1 VVFTLI
7 NSAQVNESLL
17 KLTRK
22 GVTSSNTIDIIDQL
36 TYNYQSHSNQLSLVG
51 DTADE
56 HGFKD
61 GNTSGNDFEYD
72 LNGNMTIDKN
82 KEIINIEYN
91 HLNLPTK
98 VEFATSNPNAFTAK
112 YISYVYDATGVKQ
125 AKYVQEEGLSGVSSI
140 EYSGAFI
147 YERGPDM
154 SPIRLKFI
162 SQPEGYIEPV
172 NSSDLSQGFDYVY
185 QFKDHLGNI
194 RLSYSDKNNDGQITA
209 STEIIEENNYY
220 PFGLKHKGY
229 NNVVNGTH
237 YPFGYNG
244 KEENDELGLE
254 WLDFGA
260 QNYDASLGRW
270 MNLDPLAELMRRHS
284 PYNYAFDNPVYWID
298 PDGRSPE
305 QPDDLGKD
313 SYGNTMTSGAFDA
326 YDFSDKQNNNSKSKK
341 NPKTDWSK
349 VFENQQN
356 ELNKLEQK
364 ISAQWGSNNETNNVN
379 NVAGSSD
386 NSVKRSG
393 ISNLFTK
400 ISLGLGVSAEALKTS
415 SSTFRIL
422 NSAGSFDAKLY
433 SNGWWGNQWVSTTK
447 ISSVGKLVGGL
458 GFGIGLFSDV
468 IGVYIYYNVGPS
480 HINAVSPGKAGVNTS
495 IGLYGLYGGLGGA
508 SLSIIYFS
516 LEAFYP
522 GGAVQALED
531 KANHDKKV
539 SKALGKPFNGANLGT
554 YSPFK
559 Q

>member
-1 VVFTLI
+1 
-7 NSAQVNESLL
+7 L

-22 GVTSSNTIDIIDQL
+22 GVTSCNTIDIIDQL

-147 YERGPDM
+147 YERGPDK

-172 NSSDLSQGFDYVY
+172 NSSDLSLGFDYVY

-194 RLSYSDKNNDGQITA
+194 RLSYKDNNGNL
-209 STEIIEENNYY
+209 EIVEENNYY

-237 YPFGYNG
+237 YPYGYNG

-260 QNYDASLGRW
+260 RNYDASLGRW
-270 MNLDPLAELMRRHS
+270 MNIDPLAEQMRRHS
-284 PYNYAFDNPVYWID
+284 PYNYAFDNPIYFID
-298 PDGRSPE
+298 PDGMKPE
-305 QPDDLGKD
+305 GCC
-313 SYGNTMTSGAFDA
+313 
-326 YDFSDKQNNNSKSKK
+326 DFSKLRALASYAVEKVKAKVDEFLENNEVIADVTLSADFNLGFGLKAKGKNANIDVSASLFEAELVDFSADLTEAEATEFDYALKDGELEVRQNLTVSAEIDNTKANLVDVGQSFTALFEEGNSRGTSDE
-341 NPKTDWSK
+341 TTWSHGPSI
-349 VFENQQN
+349 
-356 ELNKLEQK
+356 EQK
-364 ISAQWGSNNETNNVN
+364 TTEGDVIQSNNETNVGNTTASN
-379 NVAGSSD
+379 TLKQKDQS
-386 NSVKRSG
+386 SVKVNS
-393 ISNLFTK
+393 
-400 ISLGLGVSAEALKTS
+400 SASE
-415 SSTFRIL
+415 STLEGTYKGGFL
-422 NSAGSFDAKLY
+422 LQF
-433 SNGWWGNQWVSTTK
+433 
-447 ISSVGKLVGGL
+447 SVGFKF
-458 GFGIGLFSDV
+458 GF
-468 IGVYIYYNVGPS
+468 
-480 HINAVSPGKAGVNTS
+480 K
-495 IGLYGLYGGLGGA
+495 
-508 SLSIIYFS
+508 
-516 LEAFYP
+516 E
-522 GGAVQALED
+522 
-531 KANHDKKV
+531 K
-539 SKALGKPFNGANLGT
+539 
-554 YSPFK
+554 
-559 Q
+559 